1 MPNKSSVK
9 DASVFTIAIETS
21 FNFLSVEFAE
31 LFASSVATAFQSPLW
46 LASFYKRLPAASDAE
61 PLVVSVR
68 DADGRLVMLLP
79 LVRRRVGGVLVVEF
93 ADLRVSDYLS
103 PVADRASFA
112 RLASD
117 KQFRQRLRR
126 AIKPF
131 DTVRVTKL
139 PHDGL
144 ALEDLLGARERAP
157 MGMHA
162 YAVPLGNDYATWR
175 EANMAASY
183 RKELD
188 KKARQL
194 ERRGEVDFACLT
206 DPDEIRTAFDALKL
220 YRGIRFGD
228 TPGGEVLQI
237 PHYFD
242 FYLEVATKGAGVE
255 ARTYQLS
262 VDGRP
267 IAVVLG
273 LAHQGTCLVI
283 MGGFDHASFKN
294 QSIGALTFEGVARDC
309 IAQGDRLLDFTI
321 GDEPYKVTFGATP
334 TPMWSV
340 TSAGSPLGTLAG
352 LAVDNLP
359 WVKAIAKRLFSAPHR
374 HGEATRSTQ
383 GPG

>member
-1 MPNKSSVK
+1 M
-9 DASVFTIAIETS
+9 FTIAVEAS

-46 LASFYKRLPAASDAE
+46 LASFYNRLPEASDAE
-61 PLVVSVR
+61 PLVVAIR

-79 LVRRRVGGVLVVEF
+79 LVRRRVGGVRVVEF

-103 PVADRASFA
+103 PICDRATFA
-112 RLASD
+112 RLAGD
-117 KQFRQRLRR
+117 KQFRKQLRR

-139 PHDGL
+139 PHGGL
-144 ALEDLLGARERAP
+144 ALEELFGARERVP

-162 YAVPLGNDYATWR
+162 YAVPLGNDYAAWR
-175 EANMAASY
+175 ETNMVASY

-194 ERRGEVDFACLT
+194 ERKGEVRFACLS
-206 DPDEIRTAFDALKL
+206 DPGEIRAAFEALKL

-242 FYLEVATKGAGVE
+242 FYLEVATNGAGVE

-273 LAHQGTCLVI
+273 LVHQGACLVI
-283 MGGFDHASFKN
+283 MGGFDHAEFKN
-294 QSIGALTFEGVARDC
+294 QSIGALTFERLARDC
-309 IAQGDRLLDFTI
+309 IERGDRLLDFTI

-340 TSAGSPLGTLAG
+340 TSAGSPVGTLAG
-352 LAVDNLP
+352 LAVDNVP
-359 WVKAIAKRLFSAPHR
+359 WIKALAKRMFSTPHR
-374 HGEATRSTQ
+374 HGEATRQ
-383 GPG
+383 G